1 MQRRDLRKLE
11 IEKQQ
16 HIKSPEWRQLNA
28 NAYIHMQTNTTPP
41 PVSFNFFLCLVSSW
55 VLTRYL
61 PEILVHL
68 FCLSSWSGEVRPV
81 ISVRYDAG

>member
-1 MQRRDLRKLE
+1 MQRRDLRTLE

-41 PVSFNFFLCLVSSW
+41 PVSFNFFLC
-55 VLTRYL
+55 
-61 PEILVHL
+61 
-68 FCLSSWSGEVRPV
+68 
-81 ISVRYDAG
+81 